1 MQLTLMDEVKLLQ
14 IALKF
19 VCLTNVF
26 INSGMCVYKLAAVRE
41 RVTVHVE
48 TIPLNTCT
56 SRVNMKAPPQKQ
68 NQFPT
73 ITKKILSMFV
83 YVYV

>member
-41 RVTVHVE
+41 SDRARWNYSSEHLHKQSEHESAATK
-48 TIPLNTCT
+48 TKSISN
-56 SRVNMKAPPQKQ
+56 NNQK
-68 NQFPT
+68 N
-73 ITKKILSMFV
+73 S
-83 YVYV
+83 